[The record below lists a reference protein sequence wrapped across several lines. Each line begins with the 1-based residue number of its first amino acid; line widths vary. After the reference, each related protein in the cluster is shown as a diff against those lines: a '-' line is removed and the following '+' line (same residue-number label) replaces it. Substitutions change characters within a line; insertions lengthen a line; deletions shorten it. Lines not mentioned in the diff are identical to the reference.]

1 MKIPYILTTLLLAT
15 QQIYSADVDKTP
27 GDYKN
32 KILQISIPD
41 KVVTDLQVIS
51 TSSGEKLGE
60 PIVTDGGSEFH
71 LWTTRNTPA
80 GVVATELDS
89 TLVRQFNPK
98 TKITFQTDDP
108 YNDPENP
115 AYLNQTGPRRTRADK
130 QFLVNVNLT
139 GLLTDPSKNVSF
151 RMINLYRDTKS
162 YFPSKSQISNSNI
175 YIPQPTIQLTENND
189 LVNPLTKFPYVT
201 ALNSPDELLPS
212 DKIRYACGEEK
223 FTAMSLAYKDE
234 KGNNVVASVLDKK
247 TIQIWPKS
255 RASIE
260 GIAQGQIIK
269 RKIPDITFSYK
280 DLYPLSSTF
289 VIIYPGL
296 NKQSSIGRKFDDN
309 GISTEGTPFCLYLNT
324 TNESFSKKTMTA
336 PINFDTYFPTDGW
349 WTIEIITTT
358 PKCPWEPDSLCYVEF
373 QIDRSIKINAT
384 LTTSE

>member
-1 MKIPYILTTLLLAT
+1 MKPIFTLTTLLLAT

-32 KILQISIPD
+32 TIRQVTIPEN
-41 KVVTDLQVIS
+41 VITDLQVIS

-71 LWTTRNTPA
+71 LWTMRNTPT
-80 GVVATELDS
+80 GVEATKLDS
-89 TLVRQFNPK
+89 TLVRKFNPK

-130 QFLVNVNLT
+130 QFSVNVNVT
-139 GLLTDPSKNVSF
+139 GMLTDPSKNISF
-151 RMINLYRDTKS
+151 RMVNLYRETKS
-162 YFPSKSQISNSNI
+162 YFPSKSQITSSNK
-175 YIPQPTIQLTENND
+175 YIPESTIQITENND
-189 LVNPLTKFPYVT
+189 SVNPLTKFPYVT
-201 ALNSPDELLPS
+201 ALNSLDETSLS

-223 FTAMSLAYKDE
+223 FTTMSLEYTDE
-234 KGNNVVASVLDKK
+234 KNKKIDASVLDEKI
-247 TIQIWPKS
+247 IQIWPKS

-260 GIAQGQIIK
+260 GIVQGQIIK
-269 RKIPDITFSYK
+269 RKIPDITFNYK

-296 NKQSSIGRKFDDN
+296 NKQSNIGRKFDDN
-309 GISTEGTPFCLYLNT
+309 GISIEGTPFCLYFNS
-324 TNESFSKKTMTA
+324 TNESFSKKTMVA
-336 PINFDTYFPTDGW
+336 PRNFDTYFPNDGW